1 MKTIFK
7 SLLLTALVMG
17 MATAAMAQTG
27 VTQTIN
33 ATARVLKPITLD
45 AQDADVGFGGVF
57 AGTLPFL
64 DPQGTATANVGF
76 AANIGSVVVD
86 ATAEEPIRVEF
97 PEIVTLVN
105 GSNPLTDPKIYYQ
118 PIISAYSG
126 EAAITSANRA
136 TSLLLGNQPP
146 SGSTPLPVTG
156 LRTGGTAAGTG
167 PFGIIVTSVLAV
179 GGGLVDR
186 ATLLIGGKLGDAAT
200 PTGAPLLIIPSNQ
213 PTGTYSGTFTLNLL
227 YAL

>member
-7 SLLLTALVMG
+7 SMLLTALVMG

-27 VTQTIN
+27 VTQTIT

-45 AQDADVGFGGVF
+45 AVDAAVGFGGVF

-97 PEIVTLVN
+97 LESIELA
-105 GSNPLTDPKIYYQ
+105 LTPATTPPTSIRYF
-118 PIISAYSG
+118 PVISAFSTDAPISTTNRG
-126 EAAITSANRA
+126 TSFLLSAAALPTTAPI
-136 TSLLLGNQPP
+136 
-146 SGSTPLPVTG
+146 PVTVA
-156 LRTGGTAAGTG
+156 GGTGTG
-167 PFGIIVTSVLAV
+167 PFGIISTSASLGSGTA
-179 GGGLVDR
+179 VDR
-186 ATLLIGGKLGDAAT
+186 ATLLIGGKLGETTSTTT
-200 PTGAPLLIIPSNQ
+200 PVIIPTNQ